1 MKSRKTA
8 NGLKWKCA
16 VVHIRGGGG
25 GGGLRVH
32 THGASGPRPDGSA
45 RVSDLEQVRQYKFL
59 DVLEA

>member
-1 MKSRKTA
+1 M
-8 NGLKWKCA
+8 LWY
-16 VVHIRGGGG
+16 IYEEGGG